1 MMMAMTAWSA
11 MAGRLIFGGAGRE
24 MGEIMNAETGV
35 IFQKFKRKV
44 KNANKRA
51 AKHDN
56 NQTLRV
62 EDVIHKW
69 ETTIF
74 CHLCG
79 RYILLDDASIDHLIP
94 LSRGGGNAIDNITIV
109 HKWCNHEKGD
119 KESYETSEKFKKL
132 YDPGDTGSVLI
143 DSFGIHLLHSYRA
156 NPFRRSDLPKEFDN
170 LPYIG
175 QIRIVYNDI
184 DDQIKAEHEIMKK
197 HKVGYY
203 KE

>member
-1 MMMAMTAWSA
+1 
-11 MAGRLIFGGAGRE
+11 
-24 MGEIMNAETGV
+24 MGEKMNAETNT
-35 IFQKFKRKV
+35 ILQKFKRKV

-51 AKHDN
+51 AKYDN

-79 RYILLDDASIDHLIP
+79 RYIELEDASIDHLIP
-94 LSRGGGNAIDNITIV
+94 LSRDGENKIENISIV
-109 HKWCNHEKGD
+109 HKWCNSAKGD
-119 KESYETSEKFKKL
+119 KDSNQTSMKFKKL
-132 YDPGDTGSVLI
+132 YDPGDTGSVMI
-143 DSFGIHLLHSYRA
+143 DSFAAHLLQPYRL
-156 NPFRRSDLPKEFDN
+156 NLFRRSDLPKEFDN
-170 LPYIG
+170 LPYID
-175 QIRIVYNDI
+175 QIRIVYDDI